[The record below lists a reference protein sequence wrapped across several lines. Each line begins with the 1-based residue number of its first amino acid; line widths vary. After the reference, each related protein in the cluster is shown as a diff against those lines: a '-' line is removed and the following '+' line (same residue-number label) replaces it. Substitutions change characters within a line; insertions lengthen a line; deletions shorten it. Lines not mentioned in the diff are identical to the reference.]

1 MICRPDYS
9 PFSKKITRMRLKP
22 RKKKLDK
29 LKQKTKEKMEKLR
42 RSIVAKKNAAGG
54 KRNAPKTASVTAPKK
69 KARKKK

>member
-29 LKQKTKEKMEKLR
+29 LKQRTKEKMEKLR
-42 RSIVAKKNAAGG
+42 KVLRKRPEEG
-54 KRNAPKTASVTAPKK
+54 KGQLKQG
-69 KARKKK
+69 